1 MPYLRVMH
9 ERPERAQFFFA
20 SRLTLTLWRYILSC
34 YDALTLR
41 FLFLQSYEIPLKGK
55 IKRLEALQERVLGM
69 SR

>member
-1 MPYLRVMH
+1 MSSTSPI
-9 ERPERAQFFFA
+9 FFA
-20 SRLTLTLWRYILSC
+20 SRLTSALWRNILSC

>member
-1 MPYLRVMH
+1 MFSTSPI
-9 ERPERAQFFFA
+9 FFA
-20 SRLTLTLWRYILSC
+20 SRLTSTLWRYILSC